1 MIKKTAV
8 LLLILSAAGFA
19 FDWGVFVGPGPMVTF
34 TNMNPVETSIAS
46 SNIED
51 YDVPSIANYQFGLQT
66 PITIRLFDFT
76 IGWGDTYG
84 WQTSSGSEWK
94 ASFKHRLQF
103 TEFGYIIDLGEHLR
117 LRPVIGLGD
126 YDIDMNL
133 SELGGGFGDPE
144 EGELES
150 YSYDYDNYSMTAGAS
165 LSYLWKFSNR
175 VVVGLEAKARYLIP
189 FQKDVRWDA
198 NGDYD
203 DGRVPDFYPHT
214 PVIGVNFVIGYENV
228 SDDDWVEDDWEE
240 DWPEE

>member
-1 MIKKTAV
+1 
-8 LLLILSAAGFA
+8 
-19 FDWGVFVGPGPMVTF
+19 
-34 TNMNPVETSIAS
+34 
-46 SNIED
+46 
-51 YDVPSIANYQFGLQT
+51 
-66 PITIRLFDFT
+66 
-76 IGWGDTYG
+76 
-84 WQTSSGSEWK
+84 
-94 ASFKHRLQF
+94 
-103 TEFGYIIDLGEHLR
+103 
-117 LRPVIGLGD
+117 
-126 YDIDMNL
+126 
-133 SELGGGFGDPE
+133 
-144 EGELES
+144 
-150 YSYDYDNYSMTAGAS
+150 MTAGAS